1 MRYLIFL
8 TVLLTFCSASSKDI
22 TTLLTEAPASWSA
35 LDVSKLNSQIESWV
49 SDGRSWT
56 KSPLM
61 LTLHLF
67 GDDLDARSLTFLEE
81 KNRTE
86 SADTTRIVYVS
97 DSLLDD
103 SVRGEWREML
113 YVKLPDGTWRVIMGR
128 VAYRCWRSEDQE
140 KFQKDLCP

>member
-1 MRYLIFL
+1 MF
-8 TVLLTFCSASSKDI
+8 FCSASAQDI
-22 TTLLTEAPASWSA
+22 TALLTEAPSSRST
-35 LDVSKLNSQIESWV
+35 LDVSKLNSQIEGWI

-56 KSPLM
+56 KSSLM

-86 SADTTRIVYVS
+86 GADTTRIVYVS

-103 SVRGEWREML
+103 SVRGS
-113 YVKLPDGTWRVIMGR
+113 GGR
-128 VAYRCWRSEDQE
+128 CC
-140 KFQKDLCP
+140 L